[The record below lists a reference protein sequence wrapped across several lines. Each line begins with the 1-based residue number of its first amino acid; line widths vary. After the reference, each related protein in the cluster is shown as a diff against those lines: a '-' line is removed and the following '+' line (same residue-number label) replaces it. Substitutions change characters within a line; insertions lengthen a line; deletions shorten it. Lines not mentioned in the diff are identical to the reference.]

1 MRSIAPLSRAL
12 VAAAS
17 LAVTLAACSSN
28 QAGPAPGGPGGPGGP
43 GRPGARPQRLPGDT
57 IPTAAPNTTA
67 RADMRDVNGNAVGTV
82 TLTQTPRGVLISG
95 DLTSLPPGL
104 HAIHVHDVGR
114 CEPPF
119 TSAGGHFNPGQRAH
133 GFRNSNGNHFGDLPN
148 FSVGASGT
156 GHVETVSRDLTLAP
170 GMVGIFHPGGSSI
183 VVHAGPDDYQT
194 DPAGNSGNRIACG
207 VVTR

>member
-1 MRSIAPLSRAL
+1 MRSLAPLSRAL
-12 VAAAS
+12 LAAA
-17 LAVTLAACSSN
+17 ALAACSSN
-28 QAGPAPGGPGGPGGP
+28 QSGPAPGGPGGPGGP
-43 GRPGARPQRLPGDT
+43 RPQRAPGDT

-67 RADMRDVNGNAVGTV
+67 RADVRDVNGNSVGTL
-82 TLTQTPRGVLISG
+82 TLTQTPRGVLITG
-95 DLTSLPPGL
+95 DLSSLPPGL

-133 GFRNSNGNHFGDLPN
+133 GFRNANGNHFGDLPN
-148 FSVGASGT
+148 FSVGANGT
-156 GHVETVSRDLTLAP
+156 GHVEYISRDITLAQ
-170 GMVGIFHPGGSSI
+170 GMVGVLHPGGTSL
-183 VVHAGPDDYQT
+183 VVHAGPDDYQS